1 MVNVCEILGTEYP
14 IIQGAMA
21 RIAECNLA
29 AAVSNGGG
37 LGIIAAGG
45 QSADW
50 LRDQI
55 KKTREM
61 TDKPFGVNIMLLADN
76 VDELMD
82 VVCEEKV
89 AVVTTGAGNPGKY
102 IAKLKEAGI
111 KVVPVVANVTLAQRV
126 ARAGADAVVA
136 EGTEA
141 GGHIGETTT
150 MALIPQMVDALD
162 IPVIAAGGIADGR
175 GIAAAYMLGA
185 KGVQVGTRFL
195 VADECIIHQGYKD
208 AILKAKD
215 SSTVATGRS
224 TGHPVRII
232 KNKLARKILSL
243 EKKNAPEEEINELKT
258 SANKLAALVGELLGF
273 YAGTYEEELGFY
285 ACPVHDAL
293 CIAVLA
299 DPSLVAYEQAAV
311 KVSIEGIT
319 AGESVADLYRTWPE
333 KPGVEFGTEID
344 RERFVELVKESLVLP
359 RGCKKYE

>member
-45 QSADW
+45 QSAEW
-50 LRDQI
+50 LREEI

-76 VDELMD
+76 VEELIQ

-89 AVVTTGAGNPGKY
+89 PVVTTGAGNPGKY
-102 IAKLKEAGI
+102 IARMKEHGI
-111 KVVPVVANVTLAQRV
+111 KVIPVVANVALAMRV

-150 MALIPQMVDALD
+150 MALVPQMADAVD

-175 GIAAAYMLGA
+175 GVAAAYMLGA
-185 KGVQVGTRFL
+185 RGVQVGTRFL
-195 VADECIIHQGYKD
+195 VANECIVAQGYKD
-208 AILKAKD
+208 AIIKAKD

-232 KNKLARKILSL
+232 KNKLAKKILTL
-243 EKKNAPEEEINELKT
+243 ESQNAPEEEINQLCT
-258 SANKLAALVGELLGF
+258 GTLAAAVRDGDADNGNIMSGQI
-273 YAGTYEEELGFY
+273 AG
-285 ACPVHDAL
+285 
-293 CIAVLA
+293 
-299 DPSLVAYEQAAV
+299 
-311 KVSIEGIT
+311 
-319 AGESVADLYRTWPE
+319 
-333 KPGVEFGTEID
+333 
-344 RERFVELVKESLVLP
+344 LVKKEQSAAEIIEEMFKEAEKVYKD
-359 RGCKKYE
+359 RNSICRAGRTV

>member
-1 MVNVCEILGTEYP
+1 MVNVCEVLGTEYP

-45 QSADW
+45 ETADW

-55 KKTREM
+55 KKTRAM
-61 TDKPFGVNIMLLADN
+61 TDKPFGVNIMLLAPN
-76 VDELMD
+76 VDELID

-89 AVVTTGAGNPGKY
+89 PVVTTGAGNPGKY
-102 IAKLKEAGI
+102 IARMKECGI
-111 KVVPVVANVTLAQRV
+111 KVVPVIANAALAVRV
-126 ARAGADAVVA
+126 ERAGADAVVA

-150 MALIPQMVDALD
+150 MALVPQIVDAVN
-162 IPVIAAGGIADGR
+162 IPVLAAGGIADGR

-185 KGVQVGTRFL
+185 KGVQIGTRFL
-195 VADECIIHQGYKD
+195 VAEECIVHPGYKK

-232 KNKLARKILSL
+232 KNKLAREILAL
-243 EKKNAPEEEINELKT
+243 EKKNEDEEKINELCT
-258 SANKLAALVGELLGF
+258 GTLAAAVRDGDADHGNIMSGQI
-273 YAGTYEEELGFY
+273 AG
-285 ACPVHDAL
+285 
-293 CIAVLA
+293 
-299 DPSLVAYEQAAV
+299 
-311 KVSIEGIT
+311 
-319 AGESVADLYRTWPE
+319 
-333 KPGVEFGTEID
+333 
-344 RERFVELVKESLVLP
+344 LVKKEQPAAEIIEEMFKEAEEV
-359 RGCKKYE
+359 YEDRNHICGTGRSVSRNG

>member
-45 QSADW
+45 QSAEW
-50 LRDQI
+50 LREEI

-76 VDELMD
+76 VEELIQ

-89 AVVTTGAGNPGKY
+89 PVVTTGAGNPGKY
-102 IAKLKEAGI
+102 IARMKEHGI
-111 KVVPVVANVTLAQRV
+111 KVIPVVANVALAMRV

-150 MALIPQMVDALD
+150 MALVPQMADAVD

-175 GIAAAYMLGA
+175 GVAAAYMLGA
-185 KGVQVGTRFL
+185 RGVQVGTRFL
-195 VADECIIHQGYKD
+195 VANECIVAQGYKD
-208 AILKAKD
+208 AIIKAKD

-232 KNKLARKILSL
+232 KNKLAKKILTL
-243 EKKNAPEEEINELKT
+243 ESQNAPEEEINQLCT
-258 SANKLAALVGELLGF
+258 GTLAAAVRDGDADNGNIMSRQI
-273 YAGTYEEELGFY
+273 AG
-285 ACPVHDAL
+285 
-293 CIAVLA
+293 
-299 DPSLVAYEQAAV
+299 
-311 KVSIEGIT
+311 
-319 AGESVADLYRTWPE
+319 
-333 KPGVEFGTEID
+333 
-344 RERFVELVKESLVLP
+344 LVKKEQSAAEIIEEMFKEAEKV
-359 RGCKKYE
+359 YEDRKSICRAGRTV

>member
-45 QSADW
+45 QSAEW
-50 LRDQI
+50 LREEI

-76 VDELMD
+76 VEELIQ

-89 AVVTTGAGNPGKY
+89 PVVTTGAGNPGKY
-102 IAKLKEAGI
+102 IARMKEHGI
-111 KVVPVVANVTLAQRV
+111 KVIPVVANVALAMRV

-150 MALIPQMVDALD
+150 MALVPQMADAVD

-175 GIAAAYMLGA
+175 GVAAAYMLGA
-185 KGVQVGTRFL
+185 RGVQVGTRFL
-195 VADECIIHQGYKD
+195 VANECIVAQGYKD
-208 AILKAKD
+208 AIIKAKD
-215 SSTVATGRS
+215 SSTVATGIS

-232 KNKLARKILSL
+232 KNKLAKKILTL
-243 EKKNAPEEEINELKT
+243 ESQNAPEEEINQLCT
-258 SANKLAALVGELLGF
+258 GTLAAAVRDGDADNGNIMSGQI
-273 YAGTYEEELGFY
+273 AG
-285 ACPVHDAL
+285 
-293 CIAVLA
+293 
-299 DPSLVAYEQAAV
+299 
-311 KVSIEGIT
+311 
-319 AGESVADLYRTWPE
+319 
-333 KPGVEFGTEID
+333 
-344 RERFVELVKESLVLP
+344 LVKKEQSAAEIIEEMFKEAEKV
-359 RGCKKYE
+359 YEDRNSICRAGRTV

>member
-1 MVNVCEILGTEYP
+1 MENVCEILGTEYP

-21 RIAECNLA
+21 RIADCHLA

-55 KKTREM
+55 RKTREM

-76 VDELMD
+76 VEELIQ

-89 AVVTTGAGNPGKY
+89 PVVTTGAGNPGKY
-102 IAKLKEAGI
+102 IAGLKECGV
-111 KVVPVVANVTLAQRV
+111 KVIPVVANVTLAMRV

-150 MALIPQMVDALD
+150 MALVPQMADAVD

-195 VADECIIHQGYKD
+195 VADECIVADGYKN
-208 AILKAKD
+208 AIIKAKD

-232 KNKLARKILSL
+232 KNKLAKKILSL
-243 EKKNAPEEEINELKT
+243 EAQNAPEEEINQLCT
-258 SANKLAALVGELLGF
+258 GTLAAAVRDGDADNGNIMSGQIAGLVNKKQPAAEIIKEMF
-273 YAGTYEEELGFY
+273 EEAEKVYENRN
-285 ACPVHDAL
+285 
-293 CIAVLA
+293 
-299 DPSLVAYEQAAV
+299 
-311 KVSIEGIT
+311 SICRTGR
-319 AGESVADLYRTWPE
+319 SV
-333 KPGVEFGTEID
+333 
-344 RERFVELVKESLVLP
+344 
-359 RGCKKYE
+359 

>member
-1 MVNVCEILGTEYP
+1 MIDVCEILGTRYP

-21 RIAECNLA
+21 RIAECSLA
-29 AAVSNGGG
+29 SAVSNGGG
-37 LGIIAAGG
+37 LGIIASGG
-45 QSADW
+45 ETADW

-76 VDELMD
+76 VDELME
-82 VVCEEKV
+82 VVKEEKV
-89 AVVTTGAGNPGKY
+89 PVVTTGAGNPGKY
-102 IAKLKEAGI
+102 IASLKEAGI
-111 KVVPVVANVTLAQRV
+111 KVIPVVANVALATRV

-150 MALIPQMVDALD
+150 MALVPQMVDALD

-185 KGVQVGTRFL
+185 KGVQMATRFL
-195 VADECIIHQGYKD
+195 VADECIVAKGYKD

-232 KNKLARKILSL
+232 KNKLAKEILSL
-243 EKKNAPEEEINELKT
+243 EKKNADMEEINRLCT
-258 SANKLAALVGELLGF
+258 GTLAAAVRDGDADHGNIMSGQI
-273 YAGTYEEELGFY
+273 AG
-285 ACPVHDAL
+285 
-293 CIAVLA
+293 
-299 DPSLVAYEQAAV
+299 
-311 KVSIEGIT
+311 
-319 AGESVADLYRTWPE
+319 
-333 KPGVEFGTEID
+333 
-344 RERFVELVKESLVLP
+344 LVKKEQPAAEIIEEMFKEVEDVYKDRNSICGAGRSV
-359 RGCKKYE
+359 

>member
-1 MVNVCEILGTEYP
+1 MVNVCEILGTKYP

-21 RIAECNLA
+21 RIAEYNLA
-29 AAVSNGGG
+29 SAVSNGGG

-55 KKTREM
+55 RKTREL
-61 TDKPFGVNIMLLADN
+61 TDNPFGVNIMLLADN

-82 VVCEEKV
+82 AVCEEKV
-89 AVVTTGAGNPGKY
+89 PVVTTGAGNPGKY
-102 IAKLKEAGI
+102 ISKLKECGI
-111 KVVPVVANVTLAQRV
+111 KVIPVVANVTLAIRV
-126 ARAGADAVVA
+126 ERAGADAVVA

-150 MALIPQMVDALD
+150 MALVPQMVDALK

-195 VADECIIHQGYKD
+195 VADECIVAQGYKD
-208 AILKAKD
+208 AIIKAKD

-243 EKKNAPEEEINELKT
+243 EKQNAPEEEINELCT
-258 SANKLAALVGELLGF
+258 GTLAAAVRDGDADNGNIMSGQIAGLVNKEQSAAEIIEEMF
-273 YAGTYEEELGFY
+273 KEEREIYEDRNSICRAGS
-285 ACPVHDAL
+285 
-293 CIAVLA
+293 AV
-299 DPSLVAYEQAAV
+299 
-311 KVSIEGIT
+311 
-319 AGESVADLYRTWPE
+319 
-333 KPGVEFGTEID
+333 
-344 RERFVELVKESLVLP
+344 
-359 RGCKKYE
+359 

>member
-1 MVNVCEILGTEYP
+1 MVNVCEILGTKYP

-21 RIAECNLA
+21 RIAEYNLA
-29 AAVSNGGG
+29 SAVSNGGG

-45 QSADW
+45 QGADW

-55 KKTREM
+55 RKTREL

-89 AVVTTGAGNPGKY
+89 PVVTTGAGNPGKY
-102 IAKLKEAGI
+102 ISKLRECGI
-111 KVVPVVANVTLAQRV
+111 KVIPVVANVTLAIRV
-126 ARAGADAVVA
+126 ERAGADAVVA

-150 MALIPQMVDALD
+150 MALVPQMVDALK

-195 VADECIIHQGYKD
+195 VADECIVAQGYKD
-208 AILKAKD
+208 AIIKAKD

-243 EKKNAPEEEINELKT
+243 EKQNAPEEEINELCT
-258 SANKLAALVGELLGF
+258 GTLAAAVRDGDADNGNIMSGQIAGLVNKEQPAAEIIEEMF
-273 YAGTYEEELGFY
+273 KEEREIYEDRNSICRAGS
-285 ACPVHDAL
+285 
-293 CIAVLA
+293 AV
-299 DPSLVAYEQAAV
+299 
-311 KVSIEGIT
+311 
-319 AGESVADLYRTWPE
+319 
-333 KPGVEFGTEID
+333 
-344 RERFVELVKESLVLP
+344 
-359 RGCKKYE
+359 

>member
-50 LRDQI
+50 LREEI
-55 KKTREM
+55 RKTREM

-76 VDELMD
+76 VEELIQ
-82 VVCEEKV
+82 VVCDEKV
-89 AVVTTGAGNPGKY
+89 PVVTTGAGNPGKY
-102 IAKLKEAGI
+102 IARMKECGI
-111 KVVPVVANVTLAQRV
+111 KVIPVVANVTLAVRV

-150 MALIPQMVDALD
+150 MALVPQMADAVD

-175 GIAAAYMLGA
+175 GVAAAYMLGA

-195 VADECIIHQGYKD
+195 VADECIVAQGYKD
-208 AILKAKD
+208 AIIKAKD

-232 KNKLARKILSL
+232 KNKLAKKILSL
-243 EKKNAPEEEINELKT
+243 EAKNAPEEEINQLCT
-258 SANKLAALVGELLGF
+258 GTLAAAVRDGDADNGNIMSGQI
-273 YAGTYEEELGFY
+273 AG
-285 ACPVHDAL
+285 
-293 CIAVLA
+293 
-299 DPSLVAYEQAAV
+299 
-311 KVSIEGIT
+311 
-319 AGESVADLYRTWPE
+319 
-333 KPGVEFGTEID
+333 
-344 RERFVELVKESLVLP
+344 LVKKTQPAAEIIEEMFKEAEKV
-359 RGCKKYE
+359 YEDRNCICRAGRSV